1 MNKTALIKEILKAVV
16 EREYYGDFSTIYDF
30 LYEIKDTTV
39 LGDILSDLRSWG
51 NGARGQ
57 NKM

>member
-39 LGDILSDLRSWG
+39 LGDILSDLRS
-51 NGARGQ
+51 
-57 NKM
+57 